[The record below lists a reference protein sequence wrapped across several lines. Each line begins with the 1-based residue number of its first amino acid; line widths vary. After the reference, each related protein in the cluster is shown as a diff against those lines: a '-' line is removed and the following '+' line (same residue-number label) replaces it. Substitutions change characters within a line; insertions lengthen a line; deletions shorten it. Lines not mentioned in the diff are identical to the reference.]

1 MPRHES
7 HGARPDLSYL
17 ITGGTG
23 GLGLSIARW
32 LAQQGAKNIIL
43 ASQSG
48 GAADSVRMMLEEHQS
63 LGVKIKIYKCDI
75 ADEAELRALVLK
87 SRRDMPRIGGVI
99 HGAMVLKV
107 SILPHLL
114 CSSDYNLNLFFSLPG
129 QGIREVCD

>member
-7 HGARPDLSYL
+7 HAARADLSYL

-43 ASQSG
+43 ASRSG
-48 GAADSVRMMLEEHQS
+48 GAGESVRMVVEEHQS

-75 ADEAELRALVLK
+75 AVEAELRELVLE

-107 SILPHLL
+107 SVLPHLL
-114 CSSDYNLNLFFSLPG
+114 YSIDQTLILFTLPG
-129 QGIREVCD
+129 

>member
-1 MPRHES
+1 MPRHKS
-7 HGARPDLSYL
+7 YAARPDLSYL

-63 LGVKIKIYKCDI
+63 LGVKIKIHKCDI
-75 ADEAELRALVLK
+75 AVEAELRALVLK

-107 SILPHLL
+107 SVLPHLL
-114 CSSDYNLNLFFSLPG
+114 CPSDQTLNLFTLPG
-129 QGIREVCD
+129 QSI